1 MFNFDKTIFYR
12 NLSNVNKIKVD
23 NLSREL
29 KEIFENENENIVI
42 QTHFFKKNQ
51 VHNFPVALK
60 EYPFDPLYLHFSHA
74 KYFTRRYIFTMI
86 EENILFDFKL
96 FLDFLKDWK
105 KNRKIVLYLTP
116 YYWLSTRHDIKTE
129 GNLSYNFCYMFKKDS
144 IIYNIPEDVILID
157 FFKHIAYHRYGY
169 YKYIM

>member
-1 MFNFDKTIFYR
+1 MFNFDKTIFYK
-12 NLSNVNKIKVD
+12 NLSNMNRMKVD
-23 NLSREL
+23 NLSIVL
-29 KEIFENENENIVI
+29 KKLFENENENIIV
-42 QTHFFKKNQ
+42 QTHFFKKHKVYN
-51 VHNFPVALK
+51 VPVCLK
-60 EYPFDPLYLHFSHA
+60 EYPFDPLYLNFSHA
-74 KYFTRRYIFTMI
+74 KYFTRRYIFQIM
-86 EENILFDFKL
+86 EDNILFDFKL

-116 YYWLSTRHDIKTE
+116 YYWLSTTHDIKTE

-169 YKYIM
+169 YEYLM